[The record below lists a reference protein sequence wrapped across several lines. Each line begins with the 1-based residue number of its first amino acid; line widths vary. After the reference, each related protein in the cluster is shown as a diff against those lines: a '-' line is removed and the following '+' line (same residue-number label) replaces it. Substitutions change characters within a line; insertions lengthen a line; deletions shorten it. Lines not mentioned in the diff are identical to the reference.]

1 MLLTVFKFW
10 EAVELSVLCV
20 EKKAGMYRVYVSD
33 SELESQVL
41 NSWEHMWAAN
51 MLEIYN
57 RVLRASA
64 CWFSLDNWSHSWSE
78 SMGTNLIHTL
88 ILAADPELN
97 NREIAIPMLFRTKT
111 EFLIIFFFILIFQLD
126 TNART
131 KGRVCEAASNGEGV
145 NTQLQ
150 NEGSSIRG
158 MRSRLG
164 C

>member
-1 MLLTVFKFW
+1 
-10 EAVELSVLCV
+10 
-20 EKKAGMYRVYVSD
+20 
-33 SELESQVL
+33 
-41 NSWEHMWAAN
+41 MWTAN

-64 CWFSLDNWSHSWSE
+64 CWFSFDNWSHSWSE

-97 NREIAIPMLFRTKT
+97 NREITIPMLFRTKT

-126 TNART
+126 TNARI
-131 KGRVCEAASNGEGV
+131 KGRVCEAASNDEGV

-158 MRSRLG
+158 MRNRLG